1 MGEHMFK
8 ASRHV
13 TAILRAGLPLGSAL
27 SNGIESQV
35 IVAAR
40 GLASVAAEIG
50 AELTGTRSN
59 ALISR
64 SRAYQ
69 DQASNY
75 LVECCE
81 GIVASARA
89 LEQSAGRDP
98 GTYEFALYMLTSYY
112 DLVKDATSGAGM
124 SPHAMLGGPPQF
136 SIRDPFS
143 STTDAW
149 QSHST
154 VDSYGAMMP
163 RGRDERVIRG
173 RALAAQARAEKA
185 RLAGDAEPTGRAV
198 RSTSAPISD
207 IVVEATGDYDIG
219 TYHALLAQGASEV
232 VARASAKAHLI
243 REQKRRIAEET
254 S

>member
-1 MGEHMFK
+1 MFK

-27 SNGIESQV
+27 QNGIESQV

-40 GLASVAAEIG
+40 GLASVAADIG

-64 SRAYQ
+64 NRAYQ
-69 DQASNY
+69 DQASEY
-75 LVECCE
+75 LIECCE

-89 LEQSAGRDP
+89 LEQSAGRDLN
-98 GTYEFALYMLTSYY
+98 TYQFALYMLTSYF
-112 DLVKDATSGAGM
+112 DLVQDATTGAGM

-136 SIRDPFS
+136 LPQDPFS
-143 STTDAW
+143 GASDAW

-154 VDSYGAMMP
+154 AGSYGAMP
-163 RGRDERVIRG
+163 FQGQDERVIRG

-185 RLAGDAEPTGRAV
+185 RLAGDAEPTERVV
-198 RSTSAPISD
+198 RSNSTRICD
-207 IVVEATGDYDIG
+207 IVVEATGDYDID

-254 S
+254 P